1 MSSASHDRFLL
12 KLHQEMQRSSQT
24 YRTSVSDKKRHIFT
38 YQAKDIRAALK
49 VLLSLE
55 ENVGKKRTD
64 LTNAAGEN
72 STFQKEYGK
81 LVTKLTTDLRTAFKR
96 EAAAAPEGTII
107 VDDDIRGGLV
117 AIVYEVENRSNFN
130 LIKKTYEGHLDK
142 FYKEFLKLLTGPL
155 TRPTGK
161 GKKKRTKELGEASDV
176 FNLGHKEGG
185 SNIEHMM
192 NDAVHTA
199 LSEGFGNDTLTPQ
212 AKKAIRERL
221 GVEDAATIFRIFQ
234 DSDNGII
241 EVSLEGA
248 WGNYVKGGT
257 EEQQLNRDLKKVLEK
272 LDIEEL
278 EGSDSLVRGQRKKL
292 VKALMEPYLKNKRVT
307 KIKKENTKPTAS
319 SSKSFEHKPK
329 ISSGTGSRTMTAKAA
344 VRSRQAP
351 KQSTPNLASILG
363 FLNMKLPDVVAGNMG
378 DPRLNYRT
386 GRFAQSVRAT
396 DISKTPK
403 GFPSIGYTYDK
414 ARYGV
419 FESTSGNSRAS
430 VDRDPRRLIDSSI
443 REIVIQLGVGRIF
456 TRRL

>member
-24 YRTSVSDKKRHIFT
+24 YRTSVSDKKRHVFT
-38 YQAKDIRAALK
+38 YKAQDIRNALK
-49 VLLSLE
+49 VLLRLE

-64 LTNAAGEN
+64 LTNAAGE
-72 STFQKEYGK
+72 SSSFQKEYST
-81 LVTKLTTDLRTAFKR
+81 LVTKLTKDLRNAFKQK
-96 EAAAAPEGTII
+96 AAAAPEGTII
-107 VDDDIRGGLV
+107 VDDIRGGLV
-117 AIVYEVENRSNFN
+117 AIVYELENRSNYD
-130 LIKKTYEGHLDK
+130 LIKDTYLGHLNK

-185 SNIEHMM
+185 SNIEHFM

-199 LSEGFGNDTLTPQ
+199 LSEGFGKDTLTSE

-221 GVEDAATIFRIFQ
+221 GVEDAATIFKIFQ
-234 DSDNGII
+234 DSDKGII

-248 WGNYVKGGT
+248 WGNYVKGGSD
-257 EEQQLNRDLKKVLEK
+257 EQQLNRDLKKVLEK